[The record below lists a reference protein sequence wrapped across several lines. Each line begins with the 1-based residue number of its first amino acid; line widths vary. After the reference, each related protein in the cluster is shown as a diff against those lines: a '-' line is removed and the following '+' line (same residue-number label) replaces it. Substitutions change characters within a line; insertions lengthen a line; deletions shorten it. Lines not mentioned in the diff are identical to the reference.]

1 MTTQNRIL
9 GSIDVSAD
17 AFTELHG
24 ALTPGLTGTLPV
36 WLNLKGEHLEL
47 DAFRFDK

>member
-9 GSIDVSAD
+9 GSVDVSSD

-24 ALTPGLTGTLPV
+24 VLTPGLIGTLPI
-36 WLNLKGEHLEL
+36 WLNLKGERLEL
-47 DAFRFDK
+47 DAFHFDK